1 MSLFQQAAAAAA
13 RLGIAVLAFSHLM
26 AQPIPA
32 QSDGSAERPR
42 EAPAAAE
49 IPVYAAADDSA
60 LQIGT
65 LTAGEKVTPLAESQ
79 SGGGIKWYLVKTK
92 SGVVGWIRQKDNEQS
107 KTVENFF
114 RSLRTEPAGI
124 AVEIQSTSAGPARRG
139 AVIIPVKVSGR
150 SVIVPVTFNH
160 SLNADLLLDT
170 GASMTMI
177 SRRLAASLAIPS
189 TGAGLFSGIGGTV
202 SAQIAR
208 VDSIKV
214 GDAEVSGMT
223 VSIHDVSRFPQFDGL
238 LGMDF
243 LGRFQVSVDAA
254 KRLLVLT
261 TR

>member
-1 MSLFQQAAAAAA
+1 
-13 RLGIAVLAFSHLM
+13 
-26 AQPIPA
+26 
-32 QSDGSAERPR
+32 
-42 EAPAAAE
+42 
-49 IPVYAAADDSA
+49 
-60 LQIGT
+60 
-65 LTAGEKVTPLAESQ
+65 
-79 SGGGIKWYLVKTK
+79 
-92 SGVVGWIRQKDNEQS
+92 
-107 KTVENFF
+107 
-114 RSLRTEPAGI
+114 
-124 AVEIQSTSAGPARRG
+124 
-139 AVIIPVKVSGR
+139 
-150 SVIVPVTFNH
+150 
-160 SLNADLLLDT
+160 
-170 GASMTMI
+170 MTMI

-254 KRLLVLT
+254 KKLLVLT

>member
-1 MSLFQQAAAAAA
+1 MSLFEQPATAAA
-13 RLGIAVLAFSHLM
+13 RLAIAGLAFLLFL
-26 AQPIPA
+26 APPILP
-32 QSDGSAERPR
+32 QSAGSAETPR

-49 IPVYAAADDSA
+49 IPVYAAADYSA

-65 LTAGEKVTPLAESQ
+65 LAMGEKVTPLAESQ

-92 SGVVGWIRQKDNEQS
+92 SGVVGWIRHTDDQQS
-107 KTVENFF
+107 KTAENFF
-114 RSLRTEPAGI
+114 RSLPTEPAGI
-124 AVEIQSTSAGPARRG
+124 AVEIQSTSAGAARLG
-139 AVIIPVKVSGR
+139 AVIIPVRVNGR

-160 SLNADLLLDT
+160 SLNANLLLDT

-177 SRRLAASLAIPS
+177 SRRLATNLALAS

-243 LGRFQVSVDAA
+243 LGRFQVSVDAT
-254 KRLLVLT
+254 KKLLVLT
-261 TR
+261 AR

>member
-1 MSLFQQAAAAAA
+1 MSLFQQPAAPAA
-13 RLGIAVLAFSHLM
+13 RLAIAGLAFTVLL
-26 AQPIPA
+26 AQPLSPESA
-32 QSDGSAERPR
+32 GSAEAPHP
-42 EAPAAAE
+42 APAAAG

-60 LQIGT
+60 LQIGI
-65 LTAGEKVTPLAESQ
+65 LAAGEKVMPLAETQ

-92 SGVVGWIRQKDNEQS
+92 SGVVGWIRHNDNEQS
-107 KTVENFF
+107 KKAEHFF
-114 RSLRTEPAGI
+114 RSLPTEPAGI
-124 AVEIQSTSAGPARRG
+124 AVEIQSSSAGAARRG
-139 AVIIPVKVSGR
+139 AVIIPVKVNGR

-160 SLNADLLLDT
+160 SLNANLLLDT

-177 SRRLAASLAIPS
+177 SRRLAANLALPS

-208 VDSIKV
+208 VDSIRV

-254 KRLLVLT
+254 KKLLVLT
-261 TR
+261 GR